1 MQPTSLI
8 FVLDRDAKT
17 LTLHEK
23 SPLVLTNVDLDP
35 APQQRTMRDGST
47 RPAYDY
53 WTTKNDSRSNIS
65 MIIVDQDGLP
75 VTDIPSLNL
84 FGTVS
89 RLG

>member
-8 FVLDRDAKT
+8 FVLDRDART

-35 APQQRTMRDGST
+35 APQMRTMPDGNSKA
-47 RPAYDY
+47 AYDY
-53 WTTKNDSRSNIS
+53 WTTKTDSRSNIS

-75 VTDIPSLNL
+75 VTDIPALNL

>member
-1 MQPTSLI
+1 
-8 FVLDRDAKT
+8 
-17 LTLHEK
+17 
-23 SPLVLTNVDLDP
+23 
-35 APQQRTMRDGST
+35 MRDGST

-53 WTTKNDSRSNIS
+53 WTTKTDSRSNIS
-65 MIIVDQDGLP
+65 MIIVDKDGLP